1 MPRAKN
7 RVASRERRKKVLK
20 AAKGFYGRRKSNI
33 RLAIDAVAHAG
44 VYAYEHRRDK
54 KGDFR
59 RLWITRLNGAVRQFG
74 ISYSVFINL
83 LEKANITLNRKVLA
97 DLAVTDAA
105 AFEAVVNKVKAAA

>member
-20 AAKGFYGRRKSNI
+20 AAKGMYGRRKSNI

-59 RLWITRLNGAVRQFG
+59 SLWITRLNGAVRQHG
-74 ISYSVFINL
+74 LSYSSFIHL
-83 LEKANITLNRKVLA
+83 LEKASISLNRKVLA
-97 DLAVTDAA
+97 DLAVTDETAFAA
-105 AFEAVVNKVKAAA
+105 VIAQAKAAA

>member
-7 RVASRERRKKVLK
+7 RVASRERRKNVLK
-20 AAKGFYGRRKSNI
+20 AAKGYYGRRKSNI

-74 ISYSVFINL
+74 ISYSSFINL

-105 AFEAVVNKVKAAA
+105 AFAAVVNKVKAAA